1 MRLENLLI
9 ILALAALPGIAAAAQ
24 VFQNGPL
31 QIEGTWARMAPNQA
45 GSVSVFFEVLNLG
58 DEADMLVSASSPV
71 ADKATLQRGKW
82 RGFDFFK
89 KSTDGIKIRAN
100 GRASFRPGALKITLK
115 DFKVPVGVR
124 STVPIMLVFEQGGT
138 MDIEATVSN
147 QLLGNRI
154 NK

>member
-1 MRLENLLI
+1 MRKS
-9 ILALAALPGIAAAAQ
+9 AIA
-24 VFQNGPL
+24 P
-31 QIEGTWARMAPNQA
+31 R
-45 GSVSVFFEVLNLG
+45 
-58 DEADMLVSASSPV
+58 
-71 ADKATLQRGKW
+71 ATLQRGKW

>member
-1 MRLENLLI
+1 
-9 ILALAALPGIAAAAQ
+9 
-24 VFQNGPL
+24 
-31 QIEGTWARMAPNQA
+31 MAPNQA

-100 GRASFRPGALKITLK
+100 ERTSFRPGALEITLK

-124 STVPIMLVFEQGGT
+124 STVPITLVFEQGGT
-138 MDIEATVSN
+138 MDIETTASN